1 MKWFLECC
9 YQRDVPPETIQN
21 LQIFKA
27 WKSVVFA
34 QSLNCATTTRKIFVF
49 FRVGPPGLLIMG
61 GPVRTPHEVA
71 ASCQEIYFYWCAWR
85 LGTCRIYMLEKGI
98 IMTKQWTYT
107 KNEDDFMGSENRIED
122 RSVNP
127 LIRIADALE
136 EILRLVKEDQEKFQ
150 KINEKN

>member
-1 MKWFLECC
+1 
-9 YQRDVPPETIQN
+9 
-21 LQIFKA
+21 
-27 WKSVVFA
+27 
-34 QSLNCATTTRKIFVF
+34 
-49 FRVGPPGLLIMG
+49 
-61 GPVRTPHEVA
+61 
-71 ASCQEIYFYWCAWR
+71 
-85 LGTCRIYMLEKGI
+85 MLEKGI